1 MRFTVIVKADGE
13 RSELHTDSP
22 KFAAAFE
29 QEALEQHFGNGTGH
43 SLETL
48 ADRYDAKQSAYAEG
62 ASNVGGHGTVKTTDA
77 GTLTEVRLQYNK
89 D

>member
-1 MRFTVIVKADGE
+1 MRFTVIVKAQGE

-29 QEALEQHFGNGTGH
+29 QTMLEEHFGNGVGW
-43 SLETL
+43 SLDEL

-62 ASNVGGHGTVKTTDA
+62 SSNVSGHGSVRTD
-77 GTLTEVRLQYNK
+77 GSGQLTEVRVEYNQ
-89 D
+89 